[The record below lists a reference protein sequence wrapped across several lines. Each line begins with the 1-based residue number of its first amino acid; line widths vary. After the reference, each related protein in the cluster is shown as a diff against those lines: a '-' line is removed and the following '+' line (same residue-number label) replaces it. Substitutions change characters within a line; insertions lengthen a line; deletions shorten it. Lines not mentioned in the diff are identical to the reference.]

1 MTYKIT
7 NLEDGRIEIEIS
19 FLDEDIDLVGKTT
32 IIGEENDA
40 EKYLPFFEK
49 DLRVNYSYLF
59 PTPEPELILEEGDF
73 I

>member
-7 NLEDGRIEIEIS
+7 DLEDGRIEIEIS

-40 EKYLPFFEK
+40 KKYLPFFEK
-49 DLRVNYSYLF
+49 DLRVNYSHLF
-59 PTPEPELILEEGDF
+59 PIPEPEPILEEGDF
-73 I
+73 V